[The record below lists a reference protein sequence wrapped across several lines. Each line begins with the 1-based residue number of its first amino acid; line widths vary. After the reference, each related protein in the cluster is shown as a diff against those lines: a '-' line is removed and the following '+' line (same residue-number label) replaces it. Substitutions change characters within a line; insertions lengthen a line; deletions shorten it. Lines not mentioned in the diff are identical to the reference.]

1 MSDAATDARPAVTP
15 SPAAIVGAAT
25 GFMAAK
31 QLFAASEI
39 GLFETLASGPLT
51 ATELA
56 KALNLPE
63 RSCRIVADAMTAL
76 GLLTIH
82 HDRYDNDEAA
92 AAYLS
97 GRDDTL
103 DLRPHLAFWNTI
115 SYPHWGSYTDAVRE
129 CMPAPL
135 DLTGGSEATFFGGV
149 QAYNGAHALMLAE
162 HYDFAPHRRILDLSG
177 LSGAF
182 LAEAL
187 RHNPA
192 LTGTFFA
199 EPGDGRVRPRRP
211 PRHRPRADR
220 PCPGEPLTGALP
232 TGHDLV
238 LLEHVVHRF
247 DEADNR
253 RLLARAR
260 EVVEPGARLLILD
273 FYLTD
278 GAPDRSLDALMA
290 GEYLVIDGT
299 VVYPES
305 EVRAWLD
312 ETGWRWIETRPLPGS
327 PRVLIAEAV

>member
-15 SPAAIVGAAT
+15 SPAAIVGAAI

-39 GLFETLASGPLT
+39 GLFEALASGPLT

-82 HDRYDNDEAA
+82 NDKYRNDEAA

-115 SYPHWGSYTDAVRE
+115 SYSHWGSYTDAVRE

-135 DLTGGSEATFFGGV
+135 DLTGGREATFFGGV

-199 EPGDGRVRPRRP
+199 EPAMVEFA
-211 PRHRPRADR
+211 RAGLTDTDLQR
-220 PCPGEPLTGALP
+220 IDLCPGEPLTGALP

-253 RLLARAR
+253 KLLARAR

-278 GAPDRSLDALMA
+278 GAPDRPLDALMA

-312 ETGWRWIETRPLPGS
+312 ETGWHWIETRPLPGS